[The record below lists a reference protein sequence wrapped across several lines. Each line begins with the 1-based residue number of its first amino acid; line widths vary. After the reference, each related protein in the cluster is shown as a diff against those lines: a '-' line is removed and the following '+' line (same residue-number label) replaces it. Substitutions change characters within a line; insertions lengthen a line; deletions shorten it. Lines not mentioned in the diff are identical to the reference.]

1 MAVTRHSDAVAPLR
15 SAGPVTIWL
24 GRHGRTASASFSRL
38 VHQPFASLM
47 IILVI
52 AVTLAIPAALNLALK
67 NFAAIS
73 SGWDDALDFSVFL
86 DTGVSAG
93 EAEALASLIAQRADV
108 DDVKLITAEAAL
120 AEFKE
125 QSGFGAALDHLP
137 DNPLP
142 HTLVVRPSQ
151 ANTPQSMTL
160 LREELDSLPET
171 ELVQVDT
178 EWVQRFHAILEIV
191 QQAILIGGSLL
202 GAAIIVII
210 GNTIRLEIQN
220 RRDEIEVTKLI
231 GASNAFVRRPFL
243 WSGFWFGLFGS
254 VFALGLVQYGLYL
267 LRPTVARLAG
277 LYQSGVTMLTLDPR
291 DSLVIIAIGVTLGLA
306 GSWLAAAR
314 HMRSIEPK

>member
-15 SAGPVTIWL
+15 SAGPFTIWL
-24 GRHGRTASASFSRL
+24 GRHARTASSSFSRL

-47 IILVI
+47 IVLVI
-52 AVTLAIPAALNLALK
+52 AVTLAIPAAMNLAIK
-67 NFAAIS
+67 NFTAIS

-86 DTGVSAG
+86 DTGVSTS
-93 EAEALASLIAQRADV
+93 EAEALARLISQRADV
-108 DDVKLITAEAAL
+108 DDVRLISAEEAL

-125 QSGFGAALDHLP
+125 QSGFGSALDHLP

-142 HTLVVRPSQ
+142 HTLVVRPSP

-171 ELVQVDT
+171 ALVQVDT

-191 QQAILIGGSLL
+191 RQAIMIGAGLL

-254 VFALGLVQYGLYL
+254 ALALGLVQYGLYL
-267 LRPTVARLAG
+267 LQPTVTRLAG
-277 LYQSGVTMLTLDPR
+277 LYQSGVTMLTLDLR
-291 DSLVIIAIGVTLGLA
+291 DSFAIIGIGVALGLV

-314 HMRSIEPK
+314 HMRSIEPR

>member
-15 SAGPVTIWL
+15 SSGPVTIWL
-24 GRHGRTASASFSRL
+24 GRHGRTARASFSRL
-38 VHQPFASLM
+38 LHQPFASLM

-52 AVTLAIPAALNLALK
+52 AITLAIPAALSLAIK
-67 NFAAIS
+67 NFTAIS
-73 SGWDDALDFSVFL
+73 AGWDDALDFSVFL
-86 DTGVSAG
+86 DTGVSASD
-93 EAEALASLIAQRADV
+93 AEALTRLISQRADV
-108 DDVKLITAEAAL
+108 DDVRLITAEEAL

-125 QSGFGAALDHLP
+125 QSGFGSALDHLP

-142 HTLVVRPSQ
+142 HTLVVRPSS

-191 QQAILIGGSLL
+191 QQAIMIGAGLL

-267 LRPTVARLAG
+267 LKPTVARLAG
-277 LYQSGVTMLTLDPR
+277 LYQSGVTMLTLDLR
-291 DSLVIIAIGVTLGLA
+291 DSLLIVAIGVGLGLA

-314 HMRSIEPK
+314 HMRSIEPG

>member
-1 MAVTRHSDAVAPLR
+1 MR
-15 SAGPVTIWL
+15 
-24 GRHGRTASASFSRL
+24 
-38 VHQPFASLM
+38 
-47 IILVI
+47 
-52 AVTLAIPAALNLALK
+52 
-67 NFAAIS
+67 
-73 SGWDDALDFSVFL
+73 
-86 DTGVSAG
+86 
-93 EAEALASLIAQRADV
+93 
-108 DDVKLITAEAAL
+108 LITAAEAL

-125 QSGFGAALDHLP
+125 QSGFGSALDHLP

-142 HTLVVRPSQ
+142 HTLVVRPSP

-171 ELVQVDT
+171 ALVQVDT

-191 QQAILIGGSLL
+191 RQAIMIGAGLL

-254 VFALGLVQYGLYL
+254 ALALGLVQYGLYL
-267 LRPTVARLAG
+267 LQPTVTRLAG
-277 LYQSGVTMLTLDPR
+277 LYQSGVTMLTLDLR
-291 DSLVIIAIGVTLGLA
+291 DSFRDHRHRRRAGPGRLLA
-306 GSWLAAAR
+306 GRGAPHALDRAEIAPFPGRKSLRGRPSRATPGSLP
-314 HMRSIEPK
+314 SIRNYL

>member
-52 AVTLAIPAALNLALK
+52 AVTLAIPAALNLAIK
-67 NFAAIS
+67 NFTVIS
-73 SGWDDALDFSVFL
+73 SSWDDALDFSVFL
-86 DTGVSAG
+86 DTGIS
-93 EAEALASLIAQRADV
+93 ESDAEALAGLIAQRADV
-108 DDVKLITAEAAL
+108 DDVRLITADEAL
-120 AEFKE
+120 AEFKQ
-125 QSGFGAALDHLP
+125 QSGFGSALDHLP

-142 HTLVVRPSQ
+142 HTLVVRPSP

-160 LREELDSLPET
+160 LREELDGLPET

-191 QQAILIGGSLL
+191 QQAIMIGAGLL

-254 VFALGLVQYGLYL
+254 VLALGLVQYGLYL

-277 LYQSGVTMLTLDPR
+277 LYQSGTTMLTLDLR
-291 DSLVIIAIGVTLGLA
+291 DSLVIVAIGVTLGLA

-314 HMRSIEPK
+314 HMRSIEAK

>member
-38 VHQPFASLM
+38 VRQPFASLM

-52 AVTLAIPAALNLALK
+52 AVTLAIPAALNLAIK

-86 DTGVSAG
+86 DTDVSTG

-142 HTLVVRPSQ
+142 HTLVVRPSP

-243 WSGFWFGLFGS
+243 WSGFWFGLLGS

-277 LYQSGVTMLTLDPR
+277 LYQSGVTMLTLDLR
-291 DSLVIIAIGVTLGLA
+291 DSLVIIAIGVALGLA

>member
-15 SAGPVTIWL
+15 SAGPFTIWL
-24 GRHGRTASASFSRL
+24 GRHARTASSSFSRL

-47 IILVI
+47 IVLVI
-52 AVTLAIPAALNLALK
+52 AVTLAIPAAMNLAIK
-67 NFAAIS
+67 NFTAIS

-86 DTGVSAG
+86 DTGVSAS
-93 EAEALASLIAQRADV
+93 EAEALAQLISQRADV
-108 DDVKLITAEAAL
+108 DDVRLISADEAL

-125 QSGFGAALDHLP
+125 QSGFGSALDHLP

-142 HTLVVRPSQ
+142 HTLVVRPSP

-171 ELVQVDT
+171 ALVQVDT

-191 QQAILIGGSLL
+191 RQAIMIGAGLL

-254 VFALGLVQYGLYL
+254 ALALGLVQYGLYL
-267 LRPTVARLAG
+267 LQPTVTRLAG
-277 LYQSGVTMLTLDPR
+277 LYQSGVTMLTLDLR
-291 DSLVIIAIGVTLGLA
+291 DSFAIIGIGVALGLV

>member
-24 GRHGRTASASFSRL
+24 GRHARTASSSFSRL

-52 AVTLAIPAALNLALK
+52 AVTLAIPMALNLVIK

-93 EAEALASLIAQRADV
+93 EAEALARLISQRADV
-108 DDVKLITAEAAL
+108 DDVRLITAEQAL

-125 QSGFGAALDHLP
+125 QSGFGSALDHLP

-142 HTLVVRPSQ
+142 HTLVVRPSP

-160 LREELDSLPET
+160 LREELDGLPET

-178 EWVQRFHAILEIV
+178 EWVPRFHAILEIV
-191 QQAILIGGSLL
+191 QRAITIGGGLL

-254 VFALGLVQYGLYL
+254 LLALGLVQWGLYL
-267 LRPTVARLAG
+267 LQPAVTRLAG
-277 LYQSGVTMLTLDPR
+277 LYQSGVTMLTLDLR
-291 DSLVIIAIGVTLGLA
+291 DSLAIVAIGVGLGLA

>member
-15 SAGPVTIWL
+15 SAGPVTIWF
-24 GRHGRTASASFSRL
+24 GRHGRTAASSFSRL

-52 AVTLAIPAALNLALK
+52 AVTLAIPAALNLVIK
-67 NFAAIS
+67 NFTAIS

-86 DTGVSAG
+86 TSGVSVS
-93 EAEALASLIAQRADV
+93 EAEALTRLISQRADV
-108 DDVKLITAEAAL
+108 EDVRLITADEAL
-120 AEFKE
+120 REFKQ
-125 QSGFGAALDHLP
+125 QSGFGKALDHLP

-142 HTLVVRPSQ
+142 HTLVVRPSP

-160 LREELDSLPET
+160 LREELESLPET

-191 QQAILIGGSLL
+191 QKAILIGGGLL
-202 GAAIIVII
+202 GAAIVVII

-254 VFALGLVQYGLYL
+254 LLGLGLVQYGLYL

-277 LYQSGVTMLTLDPR
+277 LYQSGVSMLTLDLR
-291 DSLVIIAIGVTLGLA
+291 DSLMIIGIGVALGLA

>member
-1 MAVTRHSDAVAPLR
+1 MALTKHSDAVAPLR

-24 GRHGRTASASFSRL
+24 GRHGRTARASFGRL
-38 VHQPFASLM
+38 VQQPFASLM

-52 AVTLAIPAALNLALK
+52 AVTLAIPAALNLAIK
-67 NFAAIS
+67 NFTAIS
-73 SGWDDALDFSVFL
+73 AGWDDALDFSVFL
-86 DTGVSAG
+86 DTGVSLS
-93 EAEALASLIAQRADV
+93 EAEALARLIAQRADV
-108 DDVKLITAEAAL
+108 DDVRLITANEAL

-125 QSGFGAALDHLP
+125 QSGFGSALDHLP

-142 HTLVVRPSQ
+142 HTLVVRPSP

-191 QQAILIGGSLL
+191 QQAIMIGAGLL
-202 GAAIIVII
+202 GAAIVVII

-254 VFALGLVQYGLYL
+254 LLALGLVQYGLYL
-267 LRPTVARLAG
+267 LQPTVARLAG
-277 LYQSGVTMLTLDPR
+277 LYQSGVTMLTLDLR
-291 DSLVIIAIGVTLGLA
+291 DSLIIVAIGVSLGLA
-306 GSWLAAAR
+306 GSWMAAAR

>member
-15 SAGPVTIWL
+15 SSGPVSIWL

-52 AVTLAIPAALNLALK
+52 AVTLAIPAALNLVIK
-67 NFAAIS
+67 NFTAIS

-86 DTGVSAG
+86 DTGVSES
-93 EAEALASLIAQRADV
+93 EAEALARLISQRADV
-108 DDVKLITAEAAL
+108 DDVRFITAEDAL

-125 QSGFGAALDHLP
+125 QSGFGSALDHLP

-142 HTLVVRPSQ
+142 HTLVVRPSP
-151 ANTPQSMTL
+151 ANTAQSMTL

-191 QQAILIGGSLL
+191 QQAIMIGAGLL

-254 VFALGLVQYGLYL
+254 VLALGLVQYGLYL

-277 LYQSGVTMLTLDPR
+277 LYQSGVTMLTLDLR
-291 DSLVIIAIGVTLGLA
+291 DSLAIIGVGVILGLA

>member
-52 AVTLAIPAALNLALK
+52 AVTLAIPAALNLAIK

-86 DTGVSAG
+86 DTGVSTA
-93 EAEALASLIAQRADV
+93 EAESLASLIAQRADV

-142 HTLVVRPSQ
+142 HTLVVRPSP

-231 GASNAFVRRPFL
+231 GASNSFVRRPFL

-277 LYQSGVTMLTLDPR
+277 LYQSGVTMLTLDLR

>member
-24 GRHGRTASASFSRL
+24 GRHGRTASGSFSRL

-52 AVTLAIPAALNLALK
+52 AVTLAIPAALNLAIK
-67 NFAAIS
+67 NFTAIS

-86 DTGVSAG
+86 DTGISES
-93 EAEALASLIAQRADV
+93 EAEALARLIAQRADV
-108 DDVKLITAEAAL
+108 DDVRLITAEEAL

-125 QSGFGAALDHLP
+125 QSGFGGALDHLP

-142 HTLVVRPSQ
+142 HTLVVRPSP

-160 LREELDSLPET
+160 LREELDGLPET

-191 QQAILIGGSLL
+191 QQAIMIGGGLL

-243 WSGFWFGLFGS
+243 WSGFWFGLLGS
-254 VFALGLVQYGLYL
+254 VLALGLVQYGLYL

-277 LYQSGVTMLTLDPR
+277 LYQSGVNMLTLDLR
-291 DSLVIIAIGVTLGLA
+291 DSLMIVAIGVTLGLA

>member
-15 SAGPVTIWL
+15 SGGAVSIWL
-24 GRHGRTASASFSRL
+24 GRHGRTASSSFSRL

-47 IILVI
+47 IVLVI
-52 AVTLAIPAALNLALK
+52 AITLAIPAALNLAIK
-67 NFAAIS
+67 NFTAIS
-73 SGWDDALDFSVFL
+73 SSWDDALDFSVFL
-86 DTGVSAG
+86 DTAITES
-93 EAEALASLIAQRADV
+93 EAEALAGLISQRADV
-108 DDVKLITAEAAL
+108 DDVRLITADEAL

-125 QSGFGAALDHLP
+125 QSGFGSALDHLP

-142 HTLVVRPSQ
+142 HALVVRPSA

-191 QQAILIGGSLL
+191 QQAIMIGAGLL

-254 VFALGLVQYGLYL
+254 LLALGLVQYGLYL
-267 LRPTVARLAG
+267 LRPTVARLAS
-277 LYQSGVTMLTLDPR
+277 LYQSGVTMLTLDLR
-291 DSLVIIAIGVTLGLA
+291 DSLAIIAIGVTLGLA

>member
-15 SAGPVTIWL
+15 SSGPVSIWL

-52 AVTLAIPAALNLALK
+52 AVTLAIPAALNLAIK
-67 NFAAIS
+67 NFTAIS

-86 DTGVSAG
+86 DTGISES
-93 EAEALASLIAQRADV
+93 EAEALARLISQRADV
-108 DDVKLITAEAAL
+108 DDVRLITAQEAL

-125 QSGFGAALDHLP
+125 QSGFGSALDHLP

-142 HTLVVRPSQ
+142 HTLVVRPSP

-191 QQAILIGGSLL
+191 QQAIMIGAGLL
-202 GAAIIVII
+202 GAAIVVII

-254 VFALGLVQYGLYL
+254 VLALGLVQYGLYM

-277 LYQSGVTMLTLDPR
+277 LYQSGVTLDLR
-291 DSLVIIAIGVTLGLA
+291 DSLIIIAVGVTLGLA

>member
-24 GRHGRTASASFSRL
+24 GRHGRTASASFKRL
-38 VHQPFASLM
+38 VRQPFASLM

-52 AVTLAIPAALNLALK
+52 AVTLAIPAALNLAIK

-86 DTGVSAG
+86 DTDVSSA
-93 EAEALASLIAQRADV
+93 EAEALANLIAQRADV
-108 DDVKLITAEAAL
+108 DEVKLITAEAAL

-142 HTLVVRPSQ
+142 HTLVVRPSP

-178 EWVQRFHAILEIV
+178 EWVQRFHAILDIV

-231 GASNAFVRRPFL
+231 GASNSFVRRPFL

-277 LYQSGVTMLTLDPR
+277 LYQSGVTMLTLDLR
-291 DSLVIIAIGVTLGLA
+291 DSLVIIGIGVTLGLA

>member
-15 SAGPVTIWL
+15 SAGPFTIWL
-24 GRHGRTASASFSRL
+24 GRHARTASSSFSRL

-47 IILVI
+47 IVLVI
-52 AVTLAIPAALNLALK
+52 AVTLAIPAAMNLAIK
-67 NFAAIS
+67 NFTAIS

-86 DTGVSAG
+86 DTGVSTS
-93 EAEALASLIAQRADV
+93 EAEALARLISQRADV
-108 DDVKLITAEAAL
+108 DDVRLISAEEAL

-125 QSGFGAALDHLP
+125 QSGFGSALDHLP

-142 HTLVVRPSQ
+142 HTLVVRPSP

-171 ELVQVDT
+171 ALVQVDT

-191 QQAILIGGSLL
+191 RQAIMIGAGLL

-254 VFALGLVQYGLYL
+254 ALALGLVQYGLYL
-267 LRPTVARLAG
+267 LQPTVTRLAG
-277 LYQSGVTMLTLDPR
+277 LYQSGVTMLTLDLR
-291 DSLVIIAIGVTLGLA
+291 DTFAIIGIGVALGLV

>member
-15 SAGPVTIWL
+15 SAGPFTIWL
-24 GRHGRTASASFSRL
+24 GRHARTASSSFSRL

-52 AVTLAIPAALNLALK
+52 AVTLAIPAAMNLAIK
-67 NFAAIS
+67 NFTAIS

-86 DTGVSAG
+86 DTGVSAS
-93 EAEALASLIAQRADV
+93 EAEALARLISQRADV
-108 DDVKLITAEAAL
+108 DDVRLISADEAL

-125 QSGFGAALDHLP
+125 QSGFGSALDHLP

-142 HTLVVRPSQ
+142 HTLVVRPSP

-171 ELVQVDT
+171 ALVQVDT

-191 QQAILIGGSLL
+191 RQAIMIGAGLL

-254 VFALGLVQYGLYL
+254 ALALGLVQYGLYL
-267 LRPTVARLAG
+267 LQPTVTRLAG
-277 LYQSGVTMLTLDPR
+277 LYQSGVTMLTLDLR
-291 DSLVIIAIGVTLGLA
+291 DSFAIIGIGVALGLV